1 MTQVTIMWALTAVN
15 IIVFLIWEFK
25 YRALFRAYSDLL
37 KLLLPFM
44 RSELDKA
51 LKDVKKLAEE
61 LEGKE
66 T

>member
-15 IIVFLIWEFK
+15 IIVFLLWDFK
-25 YRALFRAYSDLL
+25 YRTLFKSYSEIL
-37 KLLLPFM
+37 KLVMPFLQA
-44 RSELDKA
+44 ELDKA
-51 LKDVKKLAEE
+51 LDDVKKLAEE